1 MGYKIIYGPE
11 FERPSPQPSDTS
23 RIRIL
28 TALFLLLFCA
38 SIRFLWPE
46 GTAVL
51 KSLLLPGT
59 LTATEQALLTM
70 MEELRLGES
79 LGASI
84 TTFCKTVLANG
95 TPLVP

>member
-11 FERPSPQPSDTS
+11 FESPSHHPTDTW

-46 GTAVL
+46 GTSIL
-51 KSLLLPGT
+51 KSFLLPGT
-59 LTATEQALLTM
+59 PTATEQAFLTM
-70 MEELRLGES
+70 MEDLRIGQS
-79 LGASI
+79 LSASV
-84 TTFCKTVLANG
+84 TTFCKTVLADG
-95 TPLVP
+95 TPLVS